1 MKSDVIVISS
11 EGNNMDA
18 VLAQI
23 EKVCAYKQLSPKN
36 SMHRRLLAEETMA
49 MMRAITGSVNGE
61 FWVEDRDGVYEMHLR
76 VTTLID
82 DTIRSQLLTASTSG
96 KNEATRSFMGKI
108 RSFFEPSNGVPMFT
122 VGFAGGAAPQMYGS
136 YSWSMEDYRDQLRQ
150 YQEMQ
155 HKADQEAWILDLL
168 DYAEACYEMAY
179 AWAAEAEYTMMEA
192 AYEIDYY
199 VEKFGEKKE

>member
-18 VLAQI
+18 VLTQI

-36 SMHRRLLAEETMA
+36 SMHLRLLAEETVA

-61 FWVEDRDGVYEMHLR
+61 FWVEDRDGVYEMHLL

-82 DTIRSQLLTASTSG
+82 ETIRSQLLTASTSG

-108 RSFFEPSNGVPMFT
+108 RSFFEPSNGVPLFT

-155 HKADQEAWILDLL
+155 HKADQEAWDELEKSVVAKIAD
-168 DYAEACYEMAY
+168 DVKVSSRGRTVEM
-179 AWAAEAEYTMMEA
+179 TIIKQM
-192 AYEIDYY
+192 D
-199 VEKFGEKKE
+199 